1 MTCGS
6 TVLFPSIFIWNNQK
20 TVRLLFLLLSSRN
33 LPCFHK
39 SRYLFFQQFFPGG
52 SGNGHFIRIR
62 CLFCIFRLT
71 GTICLSLLICPVRLF
86 LLRTFFLCFPLRFLF
101 LFCRSFFFVRDTLS
115 LGCKRFVHN
124 RKNDAFP
131 WSSKV
136 IPKELTESA
145 FEPRLSFI

>member
-1 MTCGS
+1 MVQLS
-6 TVLFPSIFIWNNQK
+6 FFPSIFIWNNQK

-39 SRYLFFQQFFPGG
+39 SRYLFFSAVLPRRKRKRSLYPHPMSFLYLSPYRYHLSFPSYLSGPPFSPPLFF
-52 SGNGHFIRIR
+52 SFAAASFLSAIRSLWDAR
-62 CLFCIFRLT
+62 D
-71 GTICLSLLICPVRLF
+71 LS
-86 LLRTFFLCFPLRFLF
+86 T
-101 LFCRSFFFVRDTLS
+101 TA
-115 LGCKRFVHN
+115 
-124 RKNDAFP
+124 KNDAFP